1 MKVIRA
7 LSFLS
12 INAFMVI
19 ILGQG
24 AAALVSMKPEMASAW
39 GSAMGA
45 LGIFLSVEV
54 LSRWKVK

>member
-1 MKVIRA
+1 M
-7 LSFLS
+7 SFLS